1 MLSSKAKLG
10 SNSIKLNNTRMP
22 CMMTKTTPSIVEI
35 IDLVGLPAVQL
46 YLRWYGTQVDILMWI
61 KLHYN
66 QTSFIGLEF

>member
-1 MLSSKAKLG
+1 
-10 SNSIKLNNTRMP
+10 
-22 CMMTKTTPSIVEI
+22 MMTKTTPSIVEI

-66 QTSFIGLEF
+66 LSGLEFSNFTIFNQKLKY

>member
-1 MLSSKAKLG
+1 
-10 SNSIKLNNTRMP
+10 
-22 CMMTKTTPSIVEI
+22 MMTKTTPSIVEI

-46 YLRWYGTQVDILMWI
+46 YLKWYGTPVDILMWI

>member
-1 MLSSKAKLG
+1 
-10 SNSIKLNNTRMP
+10 
-22 CMMTKTTPSIVEI
+22 MMTKTTPSIVEI

-66 QTSFIGLEF
+66 QTFFIGLEF